1 MHQKKVLAKFN
12 EVISEL
18 NKRKFKLPKDGL
30 KGFKKHFKSDFIAG
44 FVVFLLALPLSIGI
58 AKASD
63 FPPSMGILSA
73 VVGGLLVSFFS
84 GSKLSIKGPAAGL
97 IAICISAV
105 SDLGNGDQVLGWKL
119 LSGVLFISGILQIAF
134 GYFKLGKFV
143 SFFPAATVK
152 GMMTAIGIVILLKQL
167 PVLLN
172 VPPDLY
178 KGLSVFE
185 TLVNLKL
192 LLTALDPLM
201 TSIGIGLLILLLVW
215 PYLKNKLVKAIPS
228 AFVVVLI
235 SIGISLIFNLETLK
249 PNYSFLEIGDF
260 VSSINFQLTFEG
272 FNTPYFFIKYVI
284 IFSLVGSIE
293 SLLTIKATDDLD
305 PYKRLSDT
313 NKDLTAVG
321 FGNAVVAIF
330 GGLPM
335 IAEVARTT
343 ANINAGAK
351 TRWANFHHGLFL
363 VVFML
368 IAIPI
373 LERIPNTAFAALLI
387 AVGLKLAA
395 PKEFIRMYKI
405 GKEQLV
411 VFCTTIVFAVFTDL
425 LTGILM
431 GVIVNIIY
439 EVYYG
444 CNPLKMF
451 SKNFTAKQEAD
462 KYLITFF
469 DSAVFSNYRHLSSE
483 IKKLPKKSIIEINFA
498 AAKVVDFST
507 LSSLKLLSHDVKLN
521 GGELDITGLGKHIP
535 KSSHP
540 EAIRIKEDKLS

>member
-1 MHQKKVLAKFN
+1 MAKFN
-12 EVISEL
+12 KVVSEL
-18 NKRKFKLPKDGL
+18 NKQKIALPKDGI
-30 KGFKKHFKSDFIAG
+30 KGFTKHFKNDFVAG

-63 FPPSMGILSA
+63 FPPSMGILTA

-97 IAICISAV
+97 IAICISAIA
-105 SDLGNGDQVLGWKL
+105 DLGNGDQLLGWKL
-119 LSGVLFISGILQIAF
+119 LSGVLFVSGILQILF

-152 GMMTAIGIVILLKQL
+152 GMMTAIGIVILLKQI

-172 VPPDLY
+172 VPPEQY
-178 KGLSVFE
+178 NGLSVFE
-185 TLVNLKL
+185 TLVNFKSLV
-192 LLTALDPLM
+192 TSFDPLM
-201 TSIGIGLLILLLVW
+201 SLIGLSLLALLLVW
-215 PYLKNKLVKAIPS
+215 PYLKNIVFKTVPS
-228 AFVVVLI
+228 AFFVVII
-235 SIGISLIFNLETLK
+235 SVGVSLIFNLEDVK
-249 PNYSFLEIGDF
+249 PSYSFLEIGDF
-260 VSSINFQLTFEG
+260 LSSINFQLTFEG
-272 FNTPYFFIKYVI
+272 FNSPYVFIKYVF

-305 PYKRLSDT
+305 PYRRLSNT
-313 NKDLTAVG
+313 NKDLMAVG
-321 FGNAVVAIF
+321 LGNSLVAIV

-351 TRWANFHHGLFL
+351 TRWANFHHGLLLLLF
-363 VVFML
+363 VL
-368 IAIPI
+368 IAIPV

-395 PKEFIRMYKI
+395 PKEFVRMYKI

-411 VFCTTIVFAVFTDL
+411 VFVTTVVFAVFTDL

-439 EVYYG
+439 EIHYG

-451 SKNFTAKQEAD
+451 SKNFTAKQESD

-483 IKKLPKKSIIEINFA
+483 IKKIPKKSTIEINFSQ
-498 AAKVVDFST
+498 AKVVDFST
-507 LSSLKLLSHDVKLN
+507 LSSLRLIANDIHLN
-521 GGELDITGLGKHIP
+521 GGELTITGLGKHVS

-540 EAIRIKEDKLS
+540 EAIRVKK